1 MDNIQERIRYLRE
14 LAELSK
20 SAVAAA
26 LEKSAAAYGKKETG
40 KTAFSLNDVDV
51 LCTFFKARKEWV
63 IDGKGEM
70 YEKPLTSNEQE
81 VSYEGMRWSRVA
93 VRTRF
98 KEIWVRDKA
107 INKVDS
113 DMAQSKRWHMNYT
126 HVKDVMSGTKDV
138 TVSMLTA
145 ACRYGKANLNY
156 IMGGYGEMD
165 LYAKAAIEHPAQ
177 QKKRA

>member
-20 SAVAAA
+20 SAVANA
-26 LEKSAAAYGKKETG
+26 LGKSAAAYGKKESG
-40 KTAFSLNDVDV
+40 ETAFSLSDVDV
-51 LCTFFKARKEWV
+51 LCRFFKARKEWV

-70 YEKPLTSNEQE
+70 YEKQLTANEQE
-81 VSYEGMRWSRVA
+81 VQYEGIRWSQVA
-93 VRTRF
+93 VRARF

-113 DMAQSKRWHMNYT
+113 DMAQSKRWHLNYT
-126 HVKDVMSGTKDV
+126 HVKDVMSGTKDI
-138 TVSMLTA
+138 TVPMLIA
-145 ACRYGKANLNY
+145 ACRYGKGNLNY
-156 IMGGYGEMD
+156 IVGGYGELD
-165 LYAKAAIEHPAQ
+165 LHTKVAIQQPAQ